1 MSKIVMLN
9 KDSVVI
15 DIVDMVKPVKKS
27 RRGITILCA
36 PEEAEGYVGSDN
48 NTVYAKMGAQFQ
60 PTYYDIASLY
70 TVEEIPEQITP
81 LAYKYNPEDG
91 FVLNEDPYPET
102 NLRLTQQM
110 AAKVSE
116 ESLGNVEKIG
126 AASCGHYAQ
135 GDIFVAGGYPYE
147 ALVEINIGN
156 TLVVDGNCKQT
167 NINAV
172 INNLKEE

>member
-1 MSKIVMLN
+1 MSKFVMLN
-9 KDSVVI
+9 KDAVVI
-15 DIVDMVKPVKKS
+15 DIVDVVKPVRKAAN
-27 RRGITILCA
+27 GNTILCD
-36 PEEAEGYVGSDN
+36 PEICEGYVGSDN
-48 NTVYAKMGAQFQ
+48 NTVYARIGMQFQ
-60 PTYYDIASLY
+60 PSFYDIAQMY
-70 TVEEIPEQITP
+70 MVEEIPAQITP
-81 LAYKYNPEDG
+81 LAYKYNSEDG

-102 NLRLTQQM
+102 NLRLTQQI
-110 AAKVSE
+110 AEKVPE

-135 GDIFVAGGYPYE
+135 GDIFVAGGCPYE

-167 NINAV
+167 NINTV